1 MTPESTQR
9 FISYVVNYANVAKN
23 HIHENSLDSQSI
35 ANSLNDIQSCALN
48 VIARINKGDITKFY
62 DLREACSPIGDA
74 FFHQLCNDEDY
85 VFKMNE
91 WCDRQREGHELPY

>member
-9 FISYVVNYANVAKN
+9 FIGYVITYANTAKN
-23 HIHENSLDSQSI
+23 YIHENSLDSQSI

-74 FFHQLCNDEDY
+74 LFHQLCNDDDF

-91 WCDRQREGHELPY
+91 WADRQREEHEIPY